1 MSLAVVFPGQGSQS
15 VGMLAALAAEA
26 PVVRACFEEASRAL
40 GYDLW
45 QLAATG
51 PAERLNA
58 TECTQPAMLA
68 AGVAVW
74 RAWHERHAPAVAVLA
89 GHSLG
94 EFTALVC
101 AGALEFEEAIALVE
115 FRGRVMQE
123 AMPAGQGAMAA
134 ILGLD
139 DAAVEAACRES
150 AGNEIVEPV
159 NYNSPGQLVIAGH
172 ATAVARGI
180 EACKARGAKR
190 ALLLPVSV
198 PAHSSLLK
206 GAGLKLAERLAATRI
221 AAPRI
226 PVYAL
231 GLTRHD
237 TPAAIRETLVRQLSS
252 AVRWSD
258 TVRDMVAN
266 GARRIVECGPGRV
279 LTGLNRRIEKN
290 REIEM
295 LAIDDPASLAAV
307 SA

>member
-134 ILGLD
+134 ILGLE
-139 DAAVEAACRES
+139 DAAVEDACREA
-150 AGNEIVEPV
+150 AGSEVVEPV

-237 TPAAIRETLVRQLSS
+237 TPAAIRENLVRQLSS